1 MKKLDQKKIL
11 EAEIAYLKVKQ
22 AADLNSLKEQYHQTI
37 ESLTPLTILK
47 NSFESIIDTPNL
59 KAKLL
64 RQALSL
70 GLNFITKS
78 KQKVP
83 SEHLIQGVLGKIIRF
98 ALKKISRNKSS

>member
-78 KQKVP
+78 KQKAP
-83 SEHLIQGVLGKIIRF
+83 SEHQKPGVLGKIIRF
-98 ALKKISRNKSS
+98 ALKTMT

>member
-11 EAEIAYLKVKQ
+11 AAEIAYLKVKQ
-22 AADLNSLKEQYHQTI
+22 AADLNSLKEQYYQTI

-47 NSFESIIDTPNL
+47 NSFESIINTPNL

-70 GLNFITKS
+70 GLNFISKS
-78 KQKVP
+78 KQKAP
-83 SEHLIQGVLGKIIRF
+83 LESPKPGVLGKIIRF
-98 ALKKISRNKSS
+98 ALKTMT